1 MKREAPSGGPD
12 GNGGSS
18 TGLFVGI
25 SVTLVIL
32 IAGLVVLVIYFQ
44 RRNKSL
50 VNQVKHVSF
59 QQSTSA
65 ASDPDLLLAKK

>member
-1 MKREAPSGGPD
+1 MKRETPSEDD

-59 QQSTSA
+59 QQNTSA